1 MRERKQPTE
10 RKQELLE
17 VAIELA
23 KEIGYSHLT
32 RNGIARKAGVAYGL
46 VTTYFKNIDNL
57 KKSVIKESIKLEI
70 LPIIAQAIA
79 HNEPLTNRLD
89 PCLREKVIRYLSR

>member
-1 MRERKQPTE
+1 MRERKIPAE

-23 KEIGYSHLT
+23 KEVGYSHLT

-46 VTTYFKNIDNL
+46 VTAYFKNIDNL
-57 KKSVIKESIKLEI
+57 KRLVIKESIKQEI
-70 LPIIAQAIA
+70 LPIIAQALA
-79 HNEPLTNRLD
+79 RKESLTNRLD
-89 PCLREKVIRYLSR
+89 PNLREKVIRYLSK